1 MKKKL
6 LALLL
11 TLCLVLGLF
20 PIGVLAAPAEPGA
33 VEATKTATYNPE
45 TDEVTITLSV
55 QGKDAEETV
64 TEENPV
70 DVVLVVDNSGSMD
83 EGAMD
88 CDSTSFHKYGL
99 FGLRYQCDKCG
110 TVYWKKPDTCGGS
123 ISKMSAA
130 KKSAYLLMDKL
141 GAASRENRLALVGFT
156 GSFGGEQNETLSPS
170 TWTELNSK
178 SCYSLHSLVPES
190 EGVKGLMQAIS
201 DMDAGGGTNYTAGL
215 GKAQS
220 YLDPE
225 NNQREKYVIFIS
237 DGTPGLY
244 ELGLID
250 YPNKYNW
257 NGTVQAA
264 DLKKN
269 GVQIYT
275 IGLGL
280 GDKTEYLY
288 RLASEGEGYTY
299 NLDSEQQINEELPA
313 LIEKIA
319 TKIST
324 VTKPA
329 GTSASFV
336 DEVSGN
342 FTVNEQTVEGLS
354 FNGNEVT
361 WDVGTITEEPKTI
374 SFTVTPKYGV
384 CGDSVETNTGATLRY
399 TDAQGK
405 SQTKTVANASV
416 KLPSSTLT
424 YNLNG
429 GEGSFNSQ
437 TVRTGE
443 TVTVSN
449 EKPTKSGFDFTGWK
463 VEGTET
469 VVAVGTTITMSS
481 DVTLIA
487 QYEEK
492 APTEIT
498 FTYEAGEHGS

>member
-215 GKAQS
+215 GKAQQ
-220 YLDPE
+220 YLQ
-225 NNQREKYVIFIS
+225 NSAREKYIIFIS
-237 DGTPGLY
+237 DGVPGLTQNDLY
-244 ELGLID
+244 LD
-250 YPNKYNW
+250 KTNW
-257 NGTVQAA
+257 NGTEQAA
-264 DLKKN
+264 ALKQN
-269 GVQIYT
+269 GVTIYT

-280 GDKTEYLY
+280 QDDAALKSWL
-288 RLASEGEGYTY
+288 R
-299 NLDSEQQINEELPA
+299 EQSIF
-313 LIEKIA
+313 II
-319 TKIST
+319 
-324 VTKPA
+324 
-329 GTSASFV
+329 
-336 DEVSGN
+336 
-342 FTVNEQTVEGLS
+342 
-354 FNGNEVT
+354 
-361 WDVGTITEEPKTI
+361 
-374 SFTVTPKYGV
+374 
-384 CGDSVETNTGATLRY
+384 
-399 TDAQGK
+399 
-405 SQTKTVANASV
+405 
-416 KLPSSTLT
+416 
-424 YNLNG
+424 
-429 GEGSFNSQ
+429 
-437 TVRTGE
+437 
-443 TVTVSN
+443 
-449 EKPTKSGFDFTGWK
+449 
-463 VEGTET
+463 
-469 VVAVGTTITMSS
+469 
-481 DVTLIA
+481 
-487 QYEEK
+487 
-492 APTEIT
+492 
-498 FTYEAGEHGS
+498 